1 LPSRVERALA
11 ELTAWGCVTA
21 DSFEGLRALLVPEE
35 KRAPFGTSERHR
47 RNKTVTS
54 VEFAGRWSL
63 LRTLPPK
70 DLEAQKPIMAGRE
83 EAIEAFARALLRRY
97 GIVSR
102 RILERESLSA
112 SWFELIRVY
121 RRLEARGEIRG
132 GYFVSGLS
140 GEQFAMPEAIGLLR
154 SIRKMAT
161 KGELIAISGADP
173 LNLAGILTS
182 GPRIAAIAA
191 HRILLRDGV
200 PVAALKAG
208 QVFSLERQSEEQDH
222 AIERAVRVGS
232 MPPALRPYYA

>member
-1 LPSRVERALA
+1 MPQPNE
-11 ELTAWGCVTA
+11 
-21 DSFEGLRALLVPEE
+21 PEARE
-35 KRAPFGTSERHR
+35 P
-47 RNKTVTS
+47 V
-54 VEFAGRWSL
+54 
-63 LRTLPPK
+63 
-70 DLEAQKPIMAGRE
+70 IAGRE
-83 EAIEAFARALLRRY
+83 EAIEALARVLLRRY

-154 SIRKMAT
+154 SIRKTAP
-161 KGELIAISGADP
+161 KNELIAISGADP

-182 GPRIAAIAA
+182 GPRIASITA

-208 QVFSLERQSEEQDH
+208 QVFSLEHQSEEQGY
-222 AIERAVRVGS
+222 AFERAIRVGS